1 MEFINHL
8 LAVVSNALSAPVLAS
23 IAIALEFA
31 FRMVKTEKPLSIA
44 YMIADGFKKVGELLS
59 KCGVILDKILPQ
71 RLK

>member
-1 MEFINHL
+1 MEYINHL
-8 LAVVSNALSAPVLAS
+8 LSVIGNVSTAPMLAS
-23 IAIALEFA
+23 VAIALEFA